1 MLSPETTPCTLALPI
16 ILYTLAV
23 QVLYPTSCIVLD
35 TLYSETCLKRPVT
48 WLMWPLLANEA
59 GAGGRGRVREG
70 VGEGKLGWKREGG
83 AREGKG
89 EEIKWDE
96 SLSGEGKSHCIICCR
111 QEQSSK
117 YTSEIFLYSAP
128 LIDSHSSMT
137 VNACS

>member
-1 MLSPETTPCTLALPI
+1 MLSPETTPCILALPI

-48 WLMWPLLANEA
+48 CLMWPLLANEA

-96 SLSGEGKSHCIICCR
+96 SLSGEGKR
-111 QEQSSK
+111 TK
-117 YTSEIFLYSAP
+117 RVTALYAAGKSNHQNIH
-128 LIDSHSSMT
+128 LKFSCT
-137 VNACS
+137 VLH